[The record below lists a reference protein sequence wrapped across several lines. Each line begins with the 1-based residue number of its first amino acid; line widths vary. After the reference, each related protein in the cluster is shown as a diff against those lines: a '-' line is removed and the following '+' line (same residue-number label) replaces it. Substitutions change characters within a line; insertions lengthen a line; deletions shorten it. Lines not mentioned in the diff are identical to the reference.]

1 MTRIAPI
8 GMMVVVMAVA
18 SRTNADPH
26 LRLDDDDLLPLVD
39 PPLAMQPKSDHRID
53 MLAAATEARHDRL
66 WQAIDVTALALS
78 TAALVIDWRQTHGA
92 AADNWRTTQEVGVA
106 SMAVGS
112 SPSTRVVDGYFAA
125 TIAVNAALWA
135 LLPRRWRSAIPLAV
149 IGIETSTIVSNLPR
163 THI

>member
-1 MTRIAPI
+1 MMRIAI
-8 GMMVVVMAVA
+8 MVMVVMAVA
-18 SRTNADPH
+18 SRTNADPR

-39 PPLAMQPKSDHRID
+39 PPAPLAMQPKSDHRID
-53 MLAAATEARHDRL
+53 MLAAAPEPRHDRL
-66 WQAIDVTALALS
+66 WQAIDIATLAVS
-78 TAALVIDWRQTHGA
+78 TAALVIDWRQTHSA

-112 SPSTRVVDGYFAA
+112 SPSTRAVDGYFVA

-135 LLPRRWRSAIPLAV
+135 LLPRRWRSAIPAAV

-163 THI
+163 THL